1 MSIVKNTDLKKP
13 AELDR
18 QPEVTVTE
26 GENGVTQRGSIQTW
40 GGGTLMVE
48 GHFCFTIQQV
58 RSAGAEQC

>member
-1 MSIVKNTDLKKP
+1 MSIVKTTDLKKP

-26 GENGVTQRGSIQTW
+26 GENTQRGSIQTL
-40 GGGTLMVE
+40 GGGTWMVE